1 VSVAQ
6 CHLDVLCSR
15 RYWVTDKSDGVR
27 ACLVLCRSPSTFV
40 SVLVDRKGGM
50 FAVSVQADEA
60 LFAGTVVDA
69 EVVHGHDGGFVLLLF
84 DTCCVAGRREV
95 EHEPLSVR
103 LKVLREVVCL
113 ALSFRRPGVAVV
125 TKPMFDLADSAGLA
139 AHMARLGYETD
150 GYILTPDSDDAS
162 PPGTAPGILKLKTD
176 HTLDFLWADGMLWF
190 GDQTDLFPA
199 QHLGLAFQPQQL
211 GGVRNHAVVEMVP
224 QTNKDGQVVMMH
236 YLQERPDKDTPNS
249 YVTVTRTLQ
258 SVRDNVTLESI
269 GEALARGGQPR

>member
-1 VSVAQ
+1 
-6 CHLDVLCSR
+6 
-15 RYWVTDKSDGVR
+15 
-27 ACLVLCRSPSTFV
+27 
-40 SVLVDRKGGM
+40 
-50 FAVSVQADEA
+50 
-60 LFAGTVVDA
+60 
-69 EVVHGHDGGFVLLLF
+69 
-84 DTCCVAGRREV
+84 
-95 EHEPLSVR
+95 
-103 LKVLREVVCL
+103 
-113 ALSFRRPGVAVV
+113 
-125 TKPMFDLADSAGLA
+125 
-139 AHMARLGYETD
+139 
-150 GYILTPDSDDAS
+150 
-162 PPGTAPGILKLKTD
+162 
-176 HTLDFLWADGMLWF
+176 MLWF